1 MLWLGARGSSAWWRA
16 TARPG
21 AETAARA
28 AAVAAVG
35 ATLSRAAAL
44 DALARVEGD
53 GADATGAFG
62 EGAKCAAAYWKRV
75 LGVVTGADG
84 ERTRARVLAAA
95 FNAVALLVGPALDAC
110 HPSLARCLALH
121 ARECEDFGAY
131 DLAAPSVGCS
141 PEDAAGPAT
150 AAGGDDPRS
159 ERCSLL
165 AALRLDATLTLLVR
179 ARDVAN
185 RAASLPLSARAWGS
199 ARCAPR
205 RARGSSAGGPSDDE
219 EGSTGPGSDE
229 RKGTPLGRRREP
241 PQTSARRRLRDAAR
255 TSLPDPGANALVDDE
270 EKTHRLGLA
279 AADAVGET
287 LLRRTRADAEAA
299 PMTMGDG
306 LSPRAF
312 ERRRGRASDGRRGP
326 ADDAAP
332 LRAAFAAG
340 VALLALSGSLP
351 RASRPLDWASD
362 GTAMLM
368 RAWDALPPA
377 NEDERDDPRSGWV
390 SSKKTWWTLV
400 DHAEEEERGA
410 GSKHAAPGDKNAPSG
425 DAASAF
431 AAETLLRLRPLRPAG
446 DARRPSRGRRRRLP
460 SPRRSPRCPSTSP
473 SPRSARWSIVRGSGS
488 RRGRTSASPRSRARF
503 GATRRCARTR
513 RRLW

>member
-1 MLWLGARGSSAWWRA
+1 MARARA
-16 TARPG
+16 ARAPG
-21 AETAARA
+21 GGRRRVGRRTEARA

-35 ATLSRAAAL
+35 ATLSRASAL

-84 ERTRARVLAAA
+84 ERTPPPRVLAAA

-185 RAASLPLSARAWGS
+185 RAASLPLSARCVGIGAV
-199 ARCAPR
+199 CAAACAGLER
-205 RARGSSAGGPSDDE
+205 GGPSDDE
-219 EGSTGPGSDE
+219 EGSTVPVPTNGGP
-229 RKGTPLGRRREP
+229 PLGRRRGLP
-241 PQTSARRRLRDAAR
+241 NVGASTLRDAAR
-255 TSLPDPGANALVDDE
+255 TSLRTRARARSWTR

-279 AADAVGET
+279 AANAVGGR
-287 LLRRTRADAEAA
+287 LRRTRADAGGADD
-299 PMTMGDG
+299 DG
-306 LSPRAF
+306 RRLSPRAF
-312 ERRRGRASDGRRGP
+312 A
-326 ADDAAP
+326 
-332 LRAAFAAG
+332 
-340 VALLALSGSLP
+340 
-351 RASRPLDWASD
+351 
-362 GTAMLM
+362 
-368 RAWDALPPA
+368 
-377 NEDERDDPRSGWV
+377 
-390 SSKKTWWTLV
+390 
-400 DHAEEEERGA
+400 
-410 GSKHAAPGDKNAPSG
+410 
-425 DAASAF
+425 
-431 AAETLLRLRPLRPAG
+431 
-446 DARRPSRGRRRRLP
+446 
-460 SPRRSPRCPSTSP
+460 
-473 SPRSARWSIVRGSGS
+473 
-488 RRGRTSASPRSRARF
+488 
-503 GATRRCARTR
+503 
-513 RRLW
+513 